1 MSVRNPFK
9 YTTGEGKELVIV
21 NGVQELSPGMI
32 LVNRYGIIVI
42 IGDGDIVFIKG
53 RSGLY
58 YKKNLKSVITQHSN
72 GYYYLLYSSKNI
84 GLRRDTCLFYYSDEM
99 DGFFFSPRKNRSDY
113 ALATLTFF
121 GVIKRLDDANSHKQ
135 NTEEES
141 IKRLPTYK
149 ELYM

>member
-9 YTTGEGKELVIV
+9 YTTNEGKVCVIV
-21 NGVQELSPGMI
+21 NGVQELLPGMI

-42 IGDGDIVFIKG
+42 IGDNNIVFIKG

-58 YKKNLKSVITQHSN
+58 YKKSLKSVITKHKN

-99 DGFFFSPRKNRSDY
+99 DGFFCSPPKNRSDY
-113 ALATLTFF
+113 ALATVTF
-121 GVIKRLDDANSHKQ
+121 GIITLLADVNPHKQ
-135 NTEEES
+135 ITEKELRE
-141 IKRLPTYK
+141 RLPTYE

>member
-1 MSVRNPFK
+1 MSVKNPFK
-9 YTTGEGKELVIV
+9 YTTDEGKELVIV

-42 IGDGDIVFIKG
+42 IGDCDIVFIKG
-53 RSGLY
+53 RTGLF
-58 YKKNLKSVITQHSN
+58 YKKSLESVTAKRSN
-72 GYYYLLYSSKNI
+72 GYYYLLYSSKNM

-99 DGFFFSPRKNRSDY
+99 DGFFCSPPKNRSDY
-113 ALATLTFF
+113 ALATVTF
-121 GVIKRLDDANSHKQ
+121 GIIALLANANPHKQ

-141 IKRLPTYK
+141 IKRLPTYE